1 MIAAIGGGNE
11 ELGATLALCNA
22 ILNGTSALLL
32 LCGWVAIRRGR
43 RDVHW
48 KFMAGAFTVSCL
60 FLVSYVIRVLVSGT
74 HRYPGAGAWKAIY
87 LAILMTHMLLAITV
101 PPLAL
106 RTLFLAIKKRY
117 SEHRRLVRFTWPI
130 WMYVSVTGVLVYV
143 LLYHPPG

>member
-1 MIAAIGGGNE
+1 MAMLGGGNE

-60 FLVSYVIRVLVSGT
+60 FLISYVIRVLVSGT
-74 HRYPGAGAWKAIY
+74 HKYPGTGAWKAIY
-87 LAILMTHMLLAITV
+87 LAILLTHMLLAVTV

-106 RTLFLAIKKRY
+106 RTLFLALKKRY
-117 SEHRRLVRFTWPI
+117 AEHRRLVRYTWPI

>member
-1 MIAAIGGGNE
+1 MIAGGNE
-11 ELGATLALCNA
+11 RLGATLALCNA
-22 ILNGTSALLL
+22 CLNGTAAALLFG
-32 LCGWVAIRRGR
+32 GWMAIRRGR

-48 KFMAGAFTVSCL
+48 KFMAGAFSVSCL
-60 FLVSYVIRVLVSGT
+60 FLVSYIVRVLVSGT
-74 HRYPGAGAWKAIY
+74 HRYPGGGLWKAIY
-87 LAILMTHMLLAITV
+87 LAILMTHMLLAVAV

-117 SEHRRLVRFTWPI
+117 AEHRRLVRWTWPI

>member
-1 MIAAIGGGNE
+1 MIIAGSNE
-11 ELGATLALCNA
+11 RLGTALALCNA
-22 ILNGTSALLL
+22 MLNGTAALLL
-32 LCGWVAIRRGR
+32 FSGWVAIRRGR

-48 KFMAGAFTVSCL
+48 KLMAGAFTVSCL
-60 FLVSYVIRVLVSGT
+60 FLVSYITRVLISGT

-87 LAILMTHMLLAITV
+87 LAVLGTHMILAITV

-106 RTLFLAIKKRY
+106 RTLFLARKRRY
-117 SEHRRLVRFTWPI
+117 AEHKRIVRFTWPI